1 MGIGLVQVSHIS
13 RSFGGHLALDD
24 ISFTVARGEVL
35 GVIGRSGAGKS
46 SLLRCLGALDRPDTG
61 HIMIEGHDLTALPQS
76 QLIGLRRRIGFV
88 FQHFNL
94 LGSRTV
100 AGNIS
105 LPLEI
110 AGVPRARRNARI
122 TELLSLVGLSDHGH
136 KWPAQLSGGQ
146 KQRVGIARALANAPA
161 LLLCDE
167 ATSALD
173 PETTT
178 SILDLLARINR
189 ELGLTIIMITHEMD
203 VIRRIAT
210 HLVILDHGRVV
221 ENGPTLDILAAGTQ
235 LPVTQALLSE
245 TQPRVPPAIRARL
258 VDTDRPGARAV
269 IRLRMGGAA
278 ADLPVLSTLGQRF
291 GVDATILAG
300 GTSEIAGQ
308 PFADMIVCVG
318 DYSAKVHDFLHGLDP
333 SLKVLGYVPADL

>member
-1 MGIGLVQVSHIS
+1 MDVSLVQVRNVS

-24 ISFTVARGEVL
+24 ISFTVARGEIL

-46 SLLRCLGALDRPDTG
+46 SLLRCLGALDRPDAG
-61 HIMIEGHDLTALPQS
+61 HIVIEGHDLTTLPQS
-76 QLIGLRRRIGFV
+76 RLVSLRRRIGFV

-110 AGVPRARRNARI
+110 AGVPRAQRRERI
-122 TELLSLVGLSDHGH
+122 AELLSLVGLSDHGH

-210 HLVILDHGRVV
+210 HLVILDHGRMI
-221 ENGPTLDILAAGTQ
+221 ENGPMLDILGADTQ
-235 LPVTQALLSE
+235 SPVTQALLSE
-245 TQPRVPPAIRARL
+245 TQPRLPPAIRAKL
-258 VDTDRPGARAV
+258 VETPVPGAHAV
-269 IRLRMGGAA
+269 IRLRMGGMA
-278 ADLPVLSTLGQRF
+278 ADQPVLSTLGRRF
-291 GVDATILAG
+291 GVDAIMLAG

-308 PFADMIVCVG
+308 PFADMIVCLS
-318 DYSAKVHDFLHGLDP
+318 DYSAEIQDFLHGLAP
-333 SLKVLGYVPADL
+333 SLKVLGYVPADH